1 MNVAAALSLAGI
13 GFDRTFVR
21 VYADPAVSR
30 NTHDVSARG
39 WFGELHFQIANIPT
53 ENLKT
58 GRITAL
64 STLKALRNLRSQLV
78 LVG

>member
-1 MNVAAALSLAGI
+1 ML
-13 GFDRTFVR
+13 FQ
-21 VYADPAVSR
+21 
-30 NTHDVSARG
+30 SAKM
-39 WFGELHFQIANIPT
+39 PT
-53 ENLKT
+53 ENPKT